1 MYGSSPSKTASF
13 FVKLVPTFFTE
24 ICFFNQIIQV
34 IKTIHD
40 VRGIVY
46 LSMCNNLKYNQRILL
61 LLHKTYD
68 LASIYSVPHPTGNER
83 YNNLIFLYD
92 PGD

>member
-46 LSMCNNLKYNQRILL
+46 LSMCI
-61 LLHKTYD
+61 T
-68 LASIYSVPHPTGNER
+68 
-83 YNNLIFLYD
+83 
-92 PGD
+92 